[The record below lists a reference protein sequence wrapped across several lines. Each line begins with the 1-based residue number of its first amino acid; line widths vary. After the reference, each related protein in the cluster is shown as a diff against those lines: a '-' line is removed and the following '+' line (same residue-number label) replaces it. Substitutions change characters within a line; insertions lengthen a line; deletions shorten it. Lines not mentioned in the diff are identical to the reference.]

1 MDDGGKCAVGY
12 LSRAS
17 CVEATDRTYVGV
29 HSTSEPPPRIH
40 LRLPVRF
47 VPTRRCCGLLL
58 LSLVLLFLAP
68 LRSSDHF
75 PGQWCKFIDRRKM
88 LASEPQVTHRFL
100 IASLRPIR
108 LALLTASARL
118 ILPISRRFIFDGLG
132 SFKIHSGTADPDCS
146 STFAILLG
154 TIRDLT
160 LRKTN
165 NEALTS

>member
-1 MDDGGKCAVGY
+1 
-12 LSRAS
+12 
-17 CVEATDRTYVGV
+17 
-29 HSTSEPPPRIH
+29 
-40 LRLPVRF
+40 
-47 VPTRRCCGLLL
+47 
-58 LSLVLLFLAP
+58 
-68 LRSSDHF
+68 
-75 PGQWCKFIDRRKM
+75 M